1 MIREAIMKVVNK
13 ENLTFE
19 EAEQVMDEIMGGEA
33 SQIQMSAFLT
43 ALAMKGETI
52 DEITACAAG
61 MRRHCI
67 KLLQDRDVLEIVG
80 TGGDHAN
87 SFNISTTS
95 AIVVSAACLVYTS
108 LSNGRKS
115 KTIHLR
121 RRHFPGCAFQP
132 PGSGF

>member
-61 MRRHCI
+61 MR
-67 KLLQDRDVLEIVG
+67 DVYKRQL
-80 TGGDHAN
+80 
-87 SFNISTTS
+87 
-95 AIVVSAACLVYTS
+95 
-108 LSNGRKS
+108 
-115 KTIHLR
+115 
-121 RRHFPGCAFQP
+121 PM
-132 PGSGF
+132 

>member
-52 DEITACAAG
+52 DEITASCCWYAQALHQASPG
-61 MRRHCI
+61 QRRVR
-67 KLLQDRDVLEIVG
+67 DRG
-80 TGGDHAN
+80 N
-87 SFNISTTS
+87 
-95 AIVVSAACLVYTS
+95 
-108 LSNGRKS
+108 
-115 KTIHLR
+115 R
-121 RRHFPGCAFQP
+121 RRPCQQL
-132 PGSGF
+132 